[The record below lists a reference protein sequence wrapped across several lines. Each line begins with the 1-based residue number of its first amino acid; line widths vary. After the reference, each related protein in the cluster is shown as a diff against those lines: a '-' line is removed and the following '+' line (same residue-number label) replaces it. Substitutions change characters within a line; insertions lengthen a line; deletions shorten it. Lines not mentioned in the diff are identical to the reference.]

1 MSRGVIELLPLD
13 NLPTSYRASADM
25 MNRLVG
31 ESTTIQVLAHSPPSV
46 EFYFQDFYEQM
57 FYNKRLGLKVDV
69 QTKQLIRLRLS
80 KRHGCALCNRANE
93 EEVRTLGFTEAQID
107 ALFHLEPDLGVFTEM
122 ERAIIDWADQMV
134 LSNQN
139 GRLDAI
145 LYARLRRYFSDEQIV
160 EMAMVTAILVGA
172 TKMTFVL
179 DIVPR
184 EATCNLEPRLPALEP
199 RMAGAA

>member
-31 ESTTIQVLAHSPPSV
+31 ESTAIQVLAHSPPSV

>member
-1 MSRGVIELLPLD
+1 
-13 NLPTSYRASADM
+13 
-25 MNRLVG
+25 
-31 ESTTIQVLAHSPPSV
+31 
-46 EFYFQDFYEQM
+46 M

>member
-1 MSRGVIELLPLD
+1 MSRSVIELLPLD
-13 NLPTSYRASADM
+13 NLPASYRASADM

-31 ESTTIQVLAHSPPSV
+31 ESTTIQVLAHSRPSV
-46 EFYFQDFYEQM
+46 DFYFQDFYEQM
-57 FYNKRLGLKVDV
+57 FYNKRPGLKVDV
-69 QTKQLIRLRLS
+69 QIKQLIRLRLS

-93 EEVRTLGFTEAQID
+93 EEVRALGFTEAQID
-107 ALFHLEPDLGVFTEM
+107 ALFYIEPSRGAFTEL
-122 ERAIIDWADQMV
+122 ELAVIDWADQMV

-184 EATCNLEPRLPALEP
+184 EASCSLEPRLAAAEQ
-199 RMAGAA
+199 RMASAV